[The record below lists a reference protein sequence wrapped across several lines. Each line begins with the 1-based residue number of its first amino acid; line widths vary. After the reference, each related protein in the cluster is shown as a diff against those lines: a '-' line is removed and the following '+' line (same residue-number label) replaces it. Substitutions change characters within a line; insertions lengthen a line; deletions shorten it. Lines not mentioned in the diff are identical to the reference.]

1 MQVLIQDIRYALRQ
15 LRKNPGFA
23 STAILILALGTSAS
37 IAIFG
42 FVDAALIKP
51 LPYANPNRLVE
62 VTESVPMI
70 PHSYLSYPNYLD
82 WKKLNQV
89 FSSMDV
95 FGGTGYLLRTPTGSE
110 PVPAARVSDGF
121 FHTLGVT
128 PMLGRDFYAGE
139 DLPAAPKTVILTYAT
154 WQERFGGRRE
164 VIGEMVVLS
173 GVPFTIVGVLP
184 QDFHFAPRG
193 NAELWTT
200 LHASD
205 PCGQRRG
212 CHNLQGVGRLKDGI
226 SVETASA
233 NMKAIARQLE
243 IQYPG
248 DNRGQSA
255 IVTPLPEVIVTN
267 IRPILLT
274 LLGGAGL
281 LLLIACVNVSSL
293 LLVRT
298 ESRKREIAV
307 RGALGAS
314 RGRLIG
320 QFIIEGMVLVV
331 AGSALGLVV
340 ADGVMQVLV
349 RLISK
354 ELMSGVPYLRGIS
367 LNWHVLVFA
376 GGVSV
381 LAAGLFSLAPMLRLP
396 LAKMREGLSEGGRGS
411 AGTLWRR
418 FGANLVVVEL
428 AIAVVLMVGAGL
440 LGKSFYRLLHVDIGF
455 QADHLA
461 TLQIALPENNYTK
474 EPQVAAVAREIV
486 NHVESLP
493 GVQSAGVSNVLPVS
507 FNGDTTWIRI
517 VGQPYNGEH
526 NEVNERQVSSD
537 FFSTIRAKLRAGQ
550 YFTDAADATKPR
562 VAIINQTL
570 ARKYFPGEDPIGK
583 KIGDTTLSPGSITEV
598 VGVVEDVKD
607 GSLDSE
613 IWPAVYYPF
622 NQSNDTYFSLVVRT
636 SQDEKSVLP
645 ALAAAVHQIDPGVGT
660 MDELTMSQRIN
671 ESGTAYI
678 HRSSA
683 YLVGG
688 FAVLALLLGV
698 VGLYGVIA
706 YSVSQRTREIGVRM
720 ALGAQRSSV
729 YQLIMREAVWLTGV
743 GIAAGLLCAIG
754 VGTLIRSLL
763 FGVRSWD
770 VGTLAAVSSVLAI
783 SALLA
788 SYIPARRAAQ
798 VDPMVALRYE

>member
-1 MQVLIQDIRYALRQ
+1 M
-15 LRKNPGFA
+15 
-23 STAILILALGTSAS
+23 
-37 IAIFG
+37 
-42 FVDAALIKP
+42 
-51 LPYANPNRLVE
+51 E
-62 VTESVPMI
+62 VTESIPMI

-95 FGGTGYLLRTPTGSE
+95 FAGEGYLLRTPTGSE
-110 PVPAARVSDGF
+110 PLPAARVSDGF

-128 PMLGRDFYAGE
+128 PVLGRDFYAGE

-154 WQERFGGRRE
+154 WQERFGGRKE
-164 VIGEMVVLS
+164 VIGETVVLS
-173 GVPFTIVGVLP
+173 GAPFTIVGVLP

-205 PCGQRRG
+205 SCGRSRG

-243 IQYPG
+243 IQYPD

-320 QFIIEGMVLVV
+320 QFIIEGLVLVL

-340 ADGVMQVLV
+340 ADGVMQLLV

-367 LNWHVLVFA
+367 LNWHVLIFA

-381 LAAGLFSLAPMLRLP
+381 LAAALFSLAPMMRLP
-396 LAKMREGLSEGGRGS
+396 LSKMREGLNEGGRGS

-440 LGKSFYRLLHVDIGF
+440 LGKSFYRLLHVDLGF
-455 QADHLA
+455 QTDHLA
-461 TLQIALPENNYTK
+461 TLQIALPENSYAK
-474 EPQVAAVAREIV
+474 EPQVAAVAREII
-486 NHVESLP
+486 HRVESLP

-507 FNGDTTWIRI
+507 FNGDTTWIRM

-526 NEVNERQVSSD
+526 NEVNNRQVSSD
-537 FFSTIRAKLRAGQ
+537 FFSTIRAKLFAGR
-550 YFTDAADATKPR
+550 YFTDAEDPTKPR
-562 VAIINQTL
+562 VVIINQTL
-570 ARKYFPGEDPIGK
+570 AKKYFPGEDPIGK
-583 KIGDTTLSPGSITEV
+583 KIGDTTLSPGSIAEV
-598 VGVVEDVKD
+598 IGVVEDVKD
-607 GSLDSE
+607 GSLDSRSGPPC
-613 IWPAVYYPF
+613 ITHSIKVTTPISLSSCAPHKTRSPCFPRWPRP
-622 NQSNDTYFSLVVRT
+622 S
-636 SQDEKSVLP
+636 
-645 ALAAAVHQIDPGVGT
+645 
-660 MDELTMSQRIN
+660 
-671 ESGTAYI
+671 
-678 HRSSA
+678 
-683 YLVGG
+683 
-688 FAVLALLLGV
+688 
-698 VGLYGVIA
+698 
-706 YSVSQRTREIGVRM
+706 
-720 ALGAQRSSV
+720 
-729 YQLIMREAVWLTGV
+729 
-743 GIAAGLLCAIG
+743 
-754 VGTLIRSLL
+754 IRS
-763 FGVRSWD
+763 
-770 VGTLAAVSSVLAI
+770 
-783 SALLA
+783 
-788 SYIPARRAAQ
+788 IPASG
-798 VDPMVALRYE
+798 LWTN